1 LSSKLA
7 KNYKFIAVFGGIWFL
22 ILVFNI
28 TFNNISVISWRSVL
42 LVEETN
48 GIAVLLLE
56 KLSQFDQESFSFFF
70 FLFIEKQVLVVCSV
84 NV

>member
-1 LSSKLA
+1 
-7 KNYKFIAVFGGIWFL
+7 
-22 ILVFNI
+22 
-28 TFNNISVISWRSVL
+28 

-56 KLSQFDQESFSFFF
+56 KLSQFDQESVSFFF